1 MSVHTSELP
10 APGPAP
16 AEARPAP
23 AAPTRGAV
31 RAGVALGLLAGC
43 NAMILLDESMV
54 QIALPGMAQGLALTP
69 VDLGWVI
76 TAYLLAFGGLLL
88 LGGRMGDLL
97 GRRKVF
103 LTGVA
108 LFTVAAALRAAVD
121 SGDLLIAVRALQGVG
136 SALAAPSALALLLS
150 MFGEGRPRK
159 RAIAVYTAVGA
170 ASTAGGLL
178 LAGVFSSVGSWRW
191 VLLLNVPLGLLILLL
206 APLVVEETRP
216 TRGRFDLAGALV
228 STLGAVSLVFGLT
241 RAAEHPWTD
250 ATVAGPAAAGLV
262 LLLVFLA
269 IERRAQQPIVVLRL
283 FADRNRTGAYAGTF
297 AVQGALIGTG
307 FFLVQ
312 FFQQFAGYTPLGSAV
327 ALTPVAAAMI
337 LMSGA
342 AVWLERRIGP
352 RNLMLA
358 GAVLLIS
365 SNVWLSRLTPDFG
378 YAGSVLPALLLFG
391 TGMAFCVVPPTILA
405 TSGLH
410 TDEAGAASSVHNA
423 LQTVGASLG
432 LAILVTVGTNAG
444 RAAEQTVPAGAP
456 PEAAMG
462 HVFMESMT
470 ASFLA
475 GAGFAAA
482 AFIAALF
489 IRPSGAA
496 AARTSD
502 S

>member
-10 APGPAP
+10 APGPAL
-16 AEARPAP
+16 
-23 AAPTRGAV
+23 AAPRRGAV
-31 RAGVALGLLAGC
+31 RAGVALGLLASC
-43 NAMILLDESMV
+43 NAMVLLDESMM
-54 QIALPGMAQGLALTP
+54 QIALPGMGQGLGLTP
-69 VDLGWVI
+69 VGLGWVI
-76 TAYLLAFGGLLL
+76 NAYLLAFGGLLL
-88 LGGRMGDLL
+88 LGGRVGDLL

-103 LTGVA
+103 LAGVA
-108 LFTVAAALRAAVD
+108 LFTVAAALRGAAP
-121 SGDLLIAVRALQGVG
+121 SGDFLIAVRALQGVG
-136 SALAAPSALALLLS
+136 SALAAPSALALVLS
-150 MFGEGRPRK
+150 MFGEGAPRK

-178 LAGVFSSVGSWRW
+178 LAGVFSSLSSWRW

-206 APLVVEETRP
+206 APLVVEETKP
-216 TRGRFDLAGALV
+216 SRGRFDLAGALV

-250 ATVAGPAAAGLV
+250 ATVAGPAAAGVV
-262 LLLVFLA
+262 LLLVFLV

-283 FADRNRTGAYAGTF
+283 FDDRNRIWAYVGTF

-312 FFQQFAGYTPLGSAV
+312 FFQQFAGYSPLVSAV

-337 LMSGA
+337 IMSGA
-342 AVWLERRIGP
+342 AVWLERQFGP
-352 RNLMLA
+352 RKLLLT
-358 GAVLLIS
+358 GAVLLIA
-365 SNVWLSRLTPDFG
+365 SNVWLSGLTPDFG
-378 YAGSVLPALLLFG
+378 YWGSVLPALLLFG
-391 TGMAFCVVPPTILA
+391 SGMAFCVVPPTILA

-410 TDEAGAASSVHNA
+410 SDEAGAASSVHNA

-444 RAAEQTVPAGAP
+444 RSAEQRLPAGAS
-456 PEAAMG
+456 PEEAMG
-462 HVFMESMT
+462 HVFMESMS
-470 ASFLA
+470 ASFVV
-475 GAGFAAA
+475 GAGFAAV
-482 AFIAALF
+482 AFLAALF

>member
-1 MSVHTSELP
+1 MSVHTSELT
-10 APGPAP
+10 AP
-16 AEARPAP
+16 RPAP
-23 AAPTRGAV
+23 AAPARGAV
-31 RAGVALGLLAGC
+31 GAGVALGLLASC
-43 NAMILLDESMV
+43 NAMVLLDESMV
-54 QIALPGMAQGLALTP
+54 QIALPGMGQGLGLTP
-69 VDLGWVI
+69 VGLGWVI
-76 TAYLLAFGGLLL
+76 NAYLLAFGGLLL

-108 LFTVAAALRAAVD
+108 LFTVAAALRGAAT
-121 SGDLLIAVRALQGVG
+121 SQEFLIAVRALQGVG
-136 SALAAPSALALLLS
+136 SALATPSALALVLS
-150 MFGEGRPRK
+150 TFGEGAPRK

-178 LAGVFSSVGSWRW
+178 LAGTFSSLSSWRW
-191 VLLLNVPLGLLILLL
+191 MLLLNVPLGLLILLL
-206 APLVVEETRP
+206 APLVVEETEP
-216 TRGRFDLAGALV
+216 SRGRFDLAGALV
-228 STLGAVSLVFGLT
+228 STLGAVCLVFGLT

-250 ATVAGPAAAGLV
+250 VTVAGPATAGIA
-262 LLLVFLA
+262 LLLVFLV

-283 FADRNRTGAYAGTF
+283 FDDRNRIWAYAGTF

-312 FFQQFAGYTPLGSAV
+312 FFQQFAGYSPLASAV

-337 LMSGA
+337 TMSGA
-342 AVWLERRIGP
+342 AVWLERRLGP
-352 RNLMLA
+352 RPLLLT
-358 GAVLLIS
+358 GAVLLIA
-365 SNVWLSRLTPDFG
+365 SNVWLSRLTPDFHYG
-378 YAGSVLPALLLFG
+378 GSVLPALLLFG
-391 TGMAFCVVPPTILA
+391 SGMAFCVVPPTILA

-410 TDEAGAASSVHNA
+410 SDEAGAASSVHNA

-444 RAAEQTVPAGAP
+444 RSAEQSLPAGAP
-456 PEAAMG
+456 PEEAMG
-462 HVFMESMT
+462 HVFVESMS

-482 AFIAALF
+482 AFLAASF

-496 AARTSD
+496 TARTSD

>member
-10 APGPAP
+10 APGPAL
-16 AEARPAP
+16 
-23 AAPTRGAV
+23 AAPRRGAV
-31 RAGVALGLLAGC
+31 RAGVALGLLASC
-43 NAMILLDESMV
+43 NAMVLLDESMM
-54 QIALPGMAQGLALTP
+54 QIALPGMGQDLGLTP
-69 VDLGWVI
+69 VGLGWVI
-76 TAYLLAFGGLLL
+76 NAYLLAFGGLLL
-88 LGGRMGDLL
+88 LGGRVGDLL

-103 LTGVA
+103 LAGVA
-108 LFTVAAALRAAVD
+108 LFTVAAALRGAAA
-121 SGDLLIAVRALQGVG
+121 SGDFLIAVRALQGVG
-136 SALAAPSALALLLS
+136 SALAAPSALALVLS
-150 MFGEGRPRK
+150 MFGEGAPRK

-178 LAGVFSSVGSWRW
+178 LAGVFSSLSSWRW

-206 APLVVEETRP
+206 APLVVEETKP
-216 TRGRFDLAGALV
+216 SRGQFDLAGALV

-250 ATVAGPAAAGLV
+250 ATVAGPAVAGVV
-262 LLLVFLA
+262 LLLVFLV

-283 FADRNRTGAYAGTF
+283 FDDRNRIWAYVGTF

-312 FFQQFAGYTPLGSAV
+312 FFQQFADYSPLVSAV

-337 LMSGA
+337 IMSGA
-342 AVWLERRIGP
+342 AVWLERQYGP
-352 RNLMLA
+352 RKLLLT
-358 GAVLLIS
+358 GAVLLIA

-378 YAGSVLPALLLFG
+378 YWESVLPALLLFG
-391 TGMAFCVVPPTILA
+391 SGMAFCVVPPTILA

-410 TDEAGAASSVHNA
+410 SDEAGAASSVHSA

-444 RAAEQTVPAGAP
+444 RSAEQRLPAGTS
-456 PEAAMG
+456 PEEAMG
-462 HVFMESMT
+462 HVFMESMS
-470 ASFLA
+470 ASFA
-475 GAGFAAA
+475 VGAGFAAA
-482 AFIAALF
+482 AFLAALF